1 MVRRRRSAL
10 DETVTTDE
18 QLVVHG
24 AAVPD
29 HDVVGSTDDVAA
41 SSMTKTVVGGASW
54 SAAGRLAG
62 QGLQFLAGL
71 ALARLLLPADFG
83 LLASVYVVTG
93 FTVLFFDMG
102 LGAAL
107 IHARILR
114 QSDMDAAFWLN
125 ALGGVVFVGL
135 LALAGPFVADFYGD
149 PRLSYITPLA
159 GLSFAFS
166 LGIVHA
172 SVMTR
177 NMQFKRLAVVET
189 LSAVVGNGVTVV
201 GAFAGWG
208 PWRSW
213 PARRAVG
220 VLDGDHL
227 DRVAVAPPGF
237 HPARRGPPTL
247 VLLRGMLGFS
257 LVNYAGRNSDNLLIG
272 RFLGAAPL
280 GYYNRA
286 YNLML
291 LPLQQISQVVGR
303 VMFPALANMG
313 DDRERLQRAYRRT
326 VTVMTAVTMPVLVG
340 MSAVADGLVPLL
352 WGDQWGA
359 TVPLLQILCLAG
371 LPQCLS
377 STEGW
382 LYQSQ
387 GRTKLMFLMGGISTA
402 IGVAAIVVGLQWGA
416 LGVTIGSSRPP
427 GATSPS
433 PCGSPAVSSA

>member
-177 NMQFKRLAVVET
+177 KMQFKRLAVVET
-189 LSAVVGNGVTVV
+189 LSAVVGNGVTVA

-208 PWRSW
+208 PMALVAGPAVQSVFSTVITWIASPWR
-213 PARRAVG
+213 PRGFIQRDAVRRLWSFSG
-220 VLDGDHL
+220 
-227 DRVAVAPPGF
+227 
-237 HPARRGPPTL
+237 
-247 VLLRGMLGFS
+247 GMLGFS

-303 VMFPALANMG
+303 VMFRPW
-313 DDRERLQRAYRRT
+313 RT
-326 VTVMTAVTMPVLVG
+326 WATTASG
-340 MSAVADGLVPLL
+340 CSAP
-352 WGDQWGA
+352 
-359 TVPLLQILCLAG
+359 TAG
-371 LPQCLS
+371 
-377 STEGW
+377 
-382 LYQSQ
+382 
-387 GRTKLMFLMGGISTA
+387 R
-402 IGVAAIVVGLQWGA
+402 
-416 LGVTIGSSRPP
+416 
-427 GATSPS
+427 
-433 PCGSPAVSSA
+433 